1 VRGNNEV
8 EDMTGATRNVQ
19 LDGHGVLRII
29 ALGHGRSW
37 TSGRIQT
44 RRYFRAP
51 AGGLLRVTASIRQPD
66 PASGQGYWPA
76 FWLLGPGSW
85 PQHSEIDIL
94 EDVNGLS
101 RHSGTLHCGNLTA
114 RNPDGTT
121 GSCHE
126 PAGLGTSLLRCTGCQ
141 QRFHTYT
148 TSASPPA
155 ASSPWPARHGL
166 AWVTMRLTVA
176 GCSGSMPG
184 PDSPASCYLLE
195 ADGFRLVLDLG
206 NGAIG
211 ALQRYASLDSID
223 AVCLSHLHAD
233 HCLDLCPYYVASTYA
248 PGGPL
253 PPVPVYGPAGT
264 AERVAQ
270 AYAHAGPPELARAF
284 SFRTLTGGTREIG
297 PFRVTAARMN
307 HPVETYGFRLE
318 AAGRVLAYS
327 ADTGETGALT
337 RLAGEADL
345 LLCEASFQEGPDL
358 PADLHLTARQ
368 AAGHAA
374 RAGAAR
380 LMITHVPPWY
390 DPVRSLE
397 EASAVAYGGPVSLA
411 APGQSFDVG

>member
-1 VRGNNEV
+1 
-8 EDMTGATRNVQ
+8 
-19 LDGHGVLRII
+19 
-29 ALGHGRSW
+29 
-37 TSGRIQT
+37 
-44 RRYFRAP
+44 
-51 AGGLLRVTASIRQPD
+51 
-66 PASGQGYWPA
+66 
-76 FWLLGPGSW
+76 
-85 PQHSEIDIL
+85 
-94 EDVNGLS
+94 
-101 RHSGTLHCGNLTA
+101 
-114 RNPDGTT
+114 
-121 GSCHE
+121 
-126 PAGLGTSLLRCTGCQ
+126 
-141 QRFHTYT
+141 
-148 TSASPPA
+148 
-155 ASSPWPARHGL
+155 
-166 AWVTMRLTVA
+166 MRLTVA
-176 GCSGSMPG
+176 GCSGSLPG

-195 ADGFRLVLDLG
+195 ADGFRLLLDLG

-211 ALQRYASLDSID
+211 ALQRYARLDSID

-233 HCLDLCPYYVASTYA
+233 HCLDLCPYYVARTYA

-264 AERVAQ
+264 AERMAQ

-284 SFRTLTGGTREIG
+284 SFRELAEGTREIG
-297 PFRVTAARMN
+297 PFRVTTARMN
-307 HPVETYGFRLE
+307 HPVETYGFRLA

-327 ADTGETGALT
+327 ADTGQSAALA

-368 AAGHAA
+368 AAEHAA
-374 RAGAAR
+374 AAGAGR